1 MTCPRRAAIASA
13 EVSRMNTMRE
23 LTFVKPKVLE
33 WHEVPEPRLE
43 GPRQA
48 IVAPVA
54 ATTCD
59 LDRSIIKGR
68 APYRGPIAL
77 GHEFVAEVVDVGDGV
92 RGVVPG
98 DVVAVPA
105 QISCGECDDCRT
117 EGTAFCRAVPP
128 TSMYGL
134 GTMTGGWGGAFSDLV
149 RVPFADAMLVR
160 LPAGVDPQAVAAASD
175 NLTSAFEAVVPH
187 LERRPGASVVIAGV
201 GATGLYAIQMA
212 RANGAGRVD
221 YVDHDRGRL
230 DLAAGLGANPIEV
243 GRGRAVS
250 SLERRYEIAVDARGE
265 PDELALVLRS
275 LAPRGVC
282 TSVSM
287 YFRETPLPLLE
298 MMLRGVRLVL
308 TPTSIRAHLSK
319 VLSLVHSGRVAPE
332 RVTTEVRSWEE
343 LPEALAEP
351 SMKPVFVRAAPCR

>member
-1 MTCPRRAAIASA
+1 
-13 EVSRMNTMRE
+13 
-23 LTFVKPKVLE
+23 
-33 WHEVPEPRLE
+33 
-43 GPRQA
+43 
-48 IVAPVA
+48 
-54 ATTCD
+54 
-59 LDRSIIKGR
+59 
-68 APYRGPIAL
+68 
-77 GHEFVAEVVDVGDGV
+77 
-92 RGVVPG
+92 
-98 DVVAVPA
+98 
-105 QISCGECDDCRT
+105 
-117 EGTAFCRAVPP
+117 
-128 TSMYGL
+128 
-134 GTMTGGWGGAFSDLV
+134 
-149 RVPFADAMLVR
+149 
-160 LPAGVDPQAVAAASD
+160 
-175 NLTSAFEAVVPH
+175 
-187 LERRPGASVVIAGV
+187 
-201 GATGLYAIQMA
+201 MA

-243 GRGRAVS
+243 GRGRALS
-250 SLERRYEIAVDARGE
+250 FLERRYEIAVDARGE

-319 VLSLVHSGRVAPE
+319 VLSLVHSGRIAPE
-332 RVTTEVRSWEE
+332 RVTTEVLPWEE